1 MDKRTTAGR
10 MRTARIEIMAT
21 IRKKRTLLKRAPDS
35 AATWRIWNL
44 CLSSFL

>member
-10 MRTARIEIMAT
+10 MRTARMEIMAT
-21 IRKKRTLLKRAPDS
+21 SRKKRTLLKKAADS
-35 AATWRIWNL
+35 AATWRKWNL